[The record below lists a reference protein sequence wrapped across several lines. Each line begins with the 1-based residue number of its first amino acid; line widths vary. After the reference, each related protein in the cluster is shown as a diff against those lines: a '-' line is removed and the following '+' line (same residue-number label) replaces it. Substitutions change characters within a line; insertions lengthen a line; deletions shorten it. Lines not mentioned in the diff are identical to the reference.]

1 MGVWWI
7 SLWIVSGSLLLLILA
22 GILAYFRHR
31 RERFRWQIRHKPI
44 NEPNTYPKN
53 GRVLLEKEVTI
64 HCDDYESSFEKNG
77 VLTVIE
83 YAPQRRSINVNG
95 EWHTLQFPYI
105 IFVLM
110 KRKRTIRDEP
120 RVYTFV
126 GFAKKP
132 VDSDDVKIWFPPLPH
147 VYPQYNICLGCA
159 PTSNELAIEKFWNT
173 SFHDASLQQW
183 QEGDG
188 RVSYEGTKLCYKY
201 FGGFEKWS
209 ELGLRKVKKKLSW
222 APTSFRKFL
231 ERCTQSVRVEGLY

>member
-22 GILAYFRHR
+22 GILAYLKHE
-31 RERFRWQIRHKPI
+31 RERRFRQQRYKPI

-53 GRVLLEKEVTI
+53 GRILLEKDVTI
-64 HCDDYESSFEKNG
+64 HYDYDDHRNNG

-105 IFVLM
+105 IFVLV
-110 KRKRTIRDEP
+110 KKKRTIRDAA
-120 RVYTFV
+120 RVYTFI

-132 VDSDDVKIWFPPLPH
+132 VTGDDTKIWFPPLPH
-147 VYPQYNICLGCA
+147 VYNQYNICLGCS
-159 PTSNELAIEKFWNT
+159 PTTNEIAIEKFWNT
-173 SFHDASLQQW
+173 SFHDASFEQW
-183 QEGDG
+183 QDG
-188 RVSYEGTKLCYKY
+188 NRLGYHGTKLCYKH

-222 APTSFRKFL
+222 APAPYSTFL
-231 ERCTQSVRVEGLY
+231 ARCTESLRSDLY